1 MPFAWSNKK
10 IIIQVEQPN
19 ETIQYI
25 TIPVYDKI
33 SDIEHKNGKRLVNTR
48 QKDNET
54 HEIKGYI
61 QEGGRPQEGNN
72 GS

>member
-10 IIIQVEQPN
+10 ILVQTEQPS

-25 TIPVYDKI
+25 TIPTYDKI

-48 QKDNET
+48 QKDNENN
-54 HEIKGYI
+54 EIKGYI
-61 QEGGRPQEGNN
+61 QERRWSQEGN
-72 GS
+72 S